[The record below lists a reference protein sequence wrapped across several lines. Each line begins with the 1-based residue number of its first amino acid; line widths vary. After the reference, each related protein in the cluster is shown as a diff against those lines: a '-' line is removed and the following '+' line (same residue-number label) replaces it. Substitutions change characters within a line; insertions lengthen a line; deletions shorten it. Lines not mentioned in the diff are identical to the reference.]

1 MKARKHP
8 RRQTCRGSQRERNE
22 RAHAR
27 GALPPFRTPH
37 ARRSKMPCASPSLL
51 ASLPLTCSLTVF
63 LLSRLCCTRSK
74 VISKGSYEK
83 GVVVVRCDCCDKQ
96 HLIADNLGWFG
107 PHRNIEEILAE
118 RGEEV
123 RRSLHADEADG
134 DDAVLLHVE

>member
-1 MKARKHP
+1 MLAYR
-8 RRQTCRGSQRERNE
+8 
-22 RAHAR
+22 
-27 GALPPFRTPH
+27 LP
-37 ARRSKMPCASPSLL
+37 
-51 ASLPLTCSLTVF
+51 
-63 LLSRLCCTRSK
+63 LLSRLRCTRSK